1 MSCFSFAFATT
12 APSSSSI
19 HHRHRHH
26 HAIPPAAVRTE
37 SSDLLS
43 VLDQLDTDTL
53 SDSRVGL
60 LGLDTDLLEDDT
72 LGVGGSTER
81 RGLEGG
87 SQKTLLE
94 GQIGPALLTAV
105 VAQLARGVETSWLS
119 CSQL

>member
-1 MSCFSFAFATT
+1 MVVVVVKNCHAWRVGQSTIT
-12 APSSSSI
+12 PSPS
-19 HHRHRHH
+19 RALR
-26 HAIPPAAVRTE
+26 RTE

-60 LGLDTDLLEDDT
+60 LGLNTDLLEDDA

-81 RGLEGG
+81 RRLEGG
-87 SQKTLLE
+87 SQKALLE
-94 GQIGPALLTAV
+94 GQIGPALLAAV

-119 CSQL
+119 CETE